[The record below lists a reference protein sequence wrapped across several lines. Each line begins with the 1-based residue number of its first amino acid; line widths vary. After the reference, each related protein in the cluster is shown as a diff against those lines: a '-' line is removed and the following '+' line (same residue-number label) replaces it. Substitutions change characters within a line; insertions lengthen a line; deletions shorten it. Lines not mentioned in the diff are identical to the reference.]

1 MNWLVDEPGYNTKSK
16 VNNIHFTKG
25 EKFKEYA
32 NCSYSETQNQYHEEC
47 SKDRKMIQGFYKRNN
62 RPDIKHCIC

>member
-25 EKFKEYA
+25 GQCGLKSMQIVLIQK
-32 NCSYSETQNQYHEEC
+32 HEPV
-47 SKDRKMIQGFYKRNN
+47 S
-62 RPDIKHCIC
+62 